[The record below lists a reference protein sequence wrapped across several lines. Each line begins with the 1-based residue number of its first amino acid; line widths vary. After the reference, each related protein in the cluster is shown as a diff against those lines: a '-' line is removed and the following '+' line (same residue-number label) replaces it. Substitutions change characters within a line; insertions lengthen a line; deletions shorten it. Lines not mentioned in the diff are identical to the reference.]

1 MKLSASARVA
11 ALVLASVAGTAEA
24 RVIPVN
30 CDLGQSINHRLLFA
44 FPGDT
49 LRVSG
54 TCLEHVVIPQHKVE
68 LTIDGQGS
76 ARILAPVP
84 VAERS
89 AVIIRAHGTILRG
102 FAVITGGRH
111 GVSVQGGGHAVID
124 GNTIQD
130 NPGDGINVSESSWA
144 GVVNNTI
151 RSNASDGVAIND
163 NSSARIGFLD
173 VQALAP
179 SPNTF
184 NDNGR
189 AGVTLNRS
197 SNARIAG
204 NHFNNNQDF
213 AVRLVRGA
221 QADVAGNTMNG
232 NIGGGIEVRQNST
245 LILTDAGDGPGA
257 FISARNTGSN
267 PGSGVFC
274 REASFVRGVI
284 APLNGGSLSVDAS
297 CVASNT
303 NPPPPGP

>member
-1 MKLSASARVA
+1 MKLSASACVT
-11 ALVLASVAGTAEA
+11 ALVLASVAGMAEA

-54 TCLEHVVIPQHKVE
+54 TCPEHVVIDEHKVG
-68 LTIDGQGS
+68 LTIDGQGA
-76 ARILAPVP
+76 ARILAPAP

-89 AVIIRAHGTILRG
+89 AVIIRARGTVLRG
-102 FAVITGGRH
+102 FAMITGGRH

-124 GNTIQD
+124 GNIIQD

-151 RSNASDGVAIND
+151 RFNASDGVAIND

-173 VQALAP
+173 VQAPAP
-179 SPNTF
+179 GPNTF
-184 NDNGR
+184 SDNGR
-189 AGVTLNRS
+189 AGVTVNRS

-204 NHFNNNQDF
+204 NHFNGNGDF
-213 AVRLVRGA
+213 AVRLVRGG

-232 NIGGGIEVRQNST
+232 NVGGGIEVRQNST
-245 LILTDAGDGPGA
+245 LMLTDAGDGPGA
-257 FISARNTGSN
+257 FLSARNQGSN
-267 PGSGVFC
+267 IGFGVVC
-274 REASFVRGVI
+274 REAGVVRGII
-284 APLNGGSLSVDAS
+284 APLTGTQGELSTNAT
-297 CVASNT
+297 CVVVQ
-303 NPPPPGP
+303 